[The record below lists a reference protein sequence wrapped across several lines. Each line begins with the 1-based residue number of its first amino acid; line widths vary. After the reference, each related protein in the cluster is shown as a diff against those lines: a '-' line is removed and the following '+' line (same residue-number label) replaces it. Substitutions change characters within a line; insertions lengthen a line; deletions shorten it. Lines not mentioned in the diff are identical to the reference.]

1 MKVIRELLK
10 YKIWM
15 FCILFSVY
23 MYIFSPAFGTWNNF
37 YGILQSM
44 FPYGMVALG
53 LMFGLVTG
61 INNLTIGS
69 LACLSA
75 VVFGLVSQ
83 SYGCIAGFLAGV
95 AAAAVIGAASGVMS
109 TYLKMDGWLVTIALM
124 IGVRGFAC
132 ALLAGSTVR
141 ITDSFFLKVASA
153 KFGPVPLLF
162 LVFLVTVVLVDFI
175 LKYTH
180 YGRSMYAVGGNAEVA
195 ASCGININK
204 VRVIA
209 VIVSSVLAGIG
220 GIFVTARLGS
230 ANGDLGADASMA
242 CLPMVIM
249 GGAAFTG
256 GKGDAKGT
264 LSGCLVM
271 NLITTY
277 MNLFE
282 VYIDA
287 QKVIQGAILL
297 MVIIADKYFE
307 NKEIKV

>member
-141 ITDSFFLKVASA
+141 ITDSFFLKVAST
-153 KFGPVPLLF
+153 KFGPIPLLF

-230 ANGDLGADASMA
+230 ANGDLGADAIMA
-242 CLPMVIM
+242 CLPMVII

>member
-1 MKVIRELLK
+1 
-10 YKIWM
+10 M
-15 FCILFSVY
+15 FCLLFSIY
-23 MYIFSPAFGTWNNF
+23 MYIFSPAFGTMNNLSS
-37 YGILQSM
+37 ILTSM
-44 FPYGMVALG
+44 FPYGMVAIG

-83 SYGCIAGFLAGV
+83 SYGCIAGFFAGILASALIGV
-95 AAAAVIGAASGVMS
+95 MSGVMS
-109 TYLKMDGWLVTIALM
+109 SYLKMDGWLVTIALM
-124 IGVRGFAC
+124 IGVRGLAC

-141 ITDSFFLKVASA
+141 VTDPLFLKISGT

-162 LVFLVTVVLVDFI
+162 LAFLATIVLVDFV

-180 YGRSMYAVGGNAEVA
+180 FGRSMYAVGGNAEVA
-195 ASCGININK
+195 GSCGINVNK

-209 VIVSSVLAGIG
+209 MIVSSVLSGIG

-230 ANGDLGADASMA
+230 ANGDLGSDAIMA
-242 CLPMVIM
+242 CLPMVII

-271 NLITTY
+271 TLITTY
-277 MNLFE
+277 MNLFN

-297 MVIIADKYFE
+297 LVIIVDKYFA
-307 NKEIKV
+307 NREIKV

>member
-1 MKVIRELLK
+1 MKILKSLLR

-23 MYIFSPAFGTWNNF
+23 MYIFSPAFGTWNNL
-37 YGILQSM
+37 YSMLMSM
-44 FPYGMVALG
+44 FPYGMVAVG

-83 SYGCIAGFLAGV
+83 SYGSAAGFLAGV
-95 AAAAVIGAASGVMS
+95 AVSALIGAASGIMS
-109 TYLKMDGWLVTIALM
+109 TYLQMDGWLVSIALM

-132 ALLAGSTVR
+132 ALLAGNTVR
-141 ITDSFFLKVASA
+141 ITDAVFVKISST

-162 LVFLVTVVLVDFI
+162 LVFLATVFFVDFI

-195 ASCGININK
+195 ASCGINVNR

-209 VIVSSVLAGIG
+209 VVASSVLAGIG

-230 ANGDLGADASMA
+230 ANGDLGVDAIMA
-242 CLPMVIM
+242 CLPMVII

-256 GKGDAKGT
+256 GKGNAKGT

-271 NLITTY
+271 TLITTY
-277 MNLFE
+277 MNLFQ

-297 MVIIADKYFE
+297 LVIMADKYFE

>member
-1 MKVIRELLK
+1 MKIIKIALR

-15 FCILFSVY
+15 FCILFSIY
-23 MYIFSPAFGTWNNF
+23 MYIFSPAFGTLNNLNS
-37 YGILQSM
+37 ILTSM

-75 VVFGLVSQ
+75 VIFGLVSQ
-83 SYGCIAGFLAGV
+83 SYGYAVGLVAGV
-95 AAAAVIGAASGVMS
+95 SVSAAIGIMSGIMS
-109 TYLKMDGWLVTIALM
+109 SYLKMDGWLVTIALM
-124 IGVRGFAC
+124 IGVRGLAC
-132 ALLAGSTVR
+132 ALLNGSTIRV
-141 ITDSFFLKVASA
+141 TDPLFVKISGM

-162 LVFLVTVVLVDFI
+162 LVFLATVVLIDFI

-180 YGRSMYAVGGNAEVA
+180 FGRSMYAVGGNAEVA
-195 ASCGININK
+195 DSCGINVNK

-209 VIVSSVLAGIG
+209 MVISSTLAGLG

-230 ANGDLGADASMA
+230 ANGDLGTDAIMA
-242 CLPMVIM
+242 CLPMVII

-271 NLITTY
+271 TLITTY
-277 MNLFE
+277 MNLFN

-287 QKVIQGAILL
+287 QRVIQGAILL
-297 MVIIADKYFE
+297 LVIVFDRYYE